1 MNDTWNESFDED
13 RLRIS
18 FSEADLQLVV
28 GAGDLKSIERD
39 IGLFQQN
46 SEKFQMIVT
55 SPGPR
60 LTGALKFGAGTF
72 ISYAVDNSNM
82 IQNLNPILSDVRKST
97 RIRYLFFFFE
107 MELIARK
114 IYTFVI
120 NVLRQVITTISMVLV

>member
-97 RIRYLFFFFE
+97 RIRYLFFS
-107 MELIARK
+107 K
-114 IYTFVI
+114 W
-120 NVLRQVITTISMVLV
+120 N